1 VNGDDGPPN
10 TKIECRE
17 LAYHVSYVCVVE
29 HDDNW
34 NTGTAAGTFF
44 SEANFFEATN
54 GYSAL
59 TSIQGN
65 THCFSITVIDRLTM
79 LVAAAAELAAQVFE
93 FQSVTTMAQIFGVD
107 HASRFI
113 TSNVGQKLRTVA
125 AVNLVYAGFYD
136 SAYIFGCATGMVAFY
151 HPVYAV
157 DAQIAGILNIYPDA
171 LRLLEAALTVNVVFA
186 DSPIDRASQ
195 NFAEHFFVGTDE
207 CPQSGFR
214 LSQNVLTGPSP
225 SAALNW
231 WPHICNMDMEKS
243 YAYTYLV
250 PLPTNLIYALAAGI
264 PVSASLPSS
273 EGFCYTPGGCL
284 AV

>member
-1 VNGDDGPPN
+1 
-10 TKIECRE
+10 
-17 LAYHVSYVCVVE
+17 
-29 HDDNW
+29 
-34 NTGTAAGTFF
+34 
-44 SEANFFEATN
+44 
-54 GYSAL
+54 
-59 TSIQGN
+59 
-65 THCFSITVIDRLTM
+65 M
-79 LVAAAAELAAQVFE
+79 
-93 FQSVTTMAQIFGVD
+93 
-107 HASRFI
+107 
-113 TSNVGQKLRTVA
+113 
-125 AVNLVYAGFYD
+125 NLVYAGFYD

-231 WPHICNMDMEKS
+231 C
-243 YAYTYLV
+243 
-250 PLPTNLIYALAAGI
+250 AG
-264 PVSASLPSS
+264 PAWCGTAPPARRSLSAVHPRMPR
-273 EGFCYTPGGCL
+273 PGGPTSATWTWRSRTPTVVPCPPPHQPHLRAGRRHPGVGVAAELGGVLLHPGAPAPARTQAPPIRL
-284 AV
+284 AHRMRPWPRRAAASRSKRRMLRDK